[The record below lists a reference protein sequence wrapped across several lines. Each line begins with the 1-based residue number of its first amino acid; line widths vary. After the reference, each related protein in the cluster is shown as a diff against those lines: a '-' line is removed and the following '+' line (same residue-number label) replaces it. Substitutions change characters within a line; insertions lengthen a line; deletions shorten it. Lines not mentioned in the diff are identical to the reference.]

1 MRILTFLIV
10 FAAAFQST
18 AAKQEPPVIMGYQW
32 AHDKFQEL
40 MQEHGAPQPIARK
53 QLQIAPQSGDIKS
66 FWTMNVAN
74 NQPTQ
79 IQATLEHIGKHCYI
93 YLELEQEDRVSKETI
108 QKLAD
113 QFDNQIYETNHKFFG
128 SEASPG
134 IDFDKRI
141 TLLLLDIQ
149 DGWEPGRGYVAGYF
163 SPLDTYS
170 TELWDYSNEREMF
183 YLDVFPGD
191 PKRPDYLGILAHEFQ
206 HMIHHN
212 YDKREKLW
220 LNEAMSQIAFY
231 VNNYGHAPQ
240 ILAFIQQPDTQLD
253 EFNNGLDDYGNV
265 YLFMYYLLSKK
276 LGDMDTVAK
285 VFREI
290 VQSQKQSIESIDE
303 VLAANGFDF
312 TINEIIPDFLVANYV
327 NDWNIAEGQFGYDKT
342 LPMQV
347 QPTSVY
353 AFDALPES
361 MEGKVNQRGADF
373 IRMTPR
379 IASEPINPTLVDK
392 IKIFAE
398 FPGMVSWNINDGQLP
413 PQAYIPNQAV
423 IEGQYV
429 KMPTTT
435 DENGRHF
442 VEVGPFRGAGVRV
455 TKVNYTLKSE
465 IAELKGM
472 IPVYS
477 FQTLAKSTVSSV
489 TVNFNGQ
496 NKGWVGKDKRFL
508 LKKFLR
514 FSDGKKVVSDVALDS
529 KNDASWTEDLAGVE
543 EFTLIPTST
552 LGGEL
557 KYTVEFKT
565 SKSASLSLLDEWASN
580 EKLFMKKLM
589 QYPGLL
595 DTLQKEFLNLE
606 EDTRMEIAPEFRQFL
621 RNYQFRLFNSVSNPE
636 LMEEFSVGLGAE
648 TIQADDKDDAHD
660 NIDYL
665 VSKAREQTHNLSHLQ
680 IDPKIIEGQILKIWK
695 LLEIARGF
703 PHLPLPDGL
712 AFKDYDVSQL
722 ENILDDWQQRG
733 DDKFKEPLRRMALA
747 QTVILSTYNEGLVMA
762 EDTAVCILDLVRFFF
777 SARETASSLLK
788 PIISKGGIIG
798 RLGEKV
804 LKKIQAKII
813 QILNKVVSLISV
825 KLRPPY
831 NTIVPIATSVI
842 TGIYANVKDIN
853 VEYDHEDALKLF
865 AVKTAGKYA
874 MMSFPRVGLVD
885 VGQKNVTY
893 LADRAKEMETSYDI
907 DVAQD
912 AVREVLAPILTEINT
927 VHAQTLKKRQ
937 YVQIAKWVTQL
948 AGLTSVIDPTNISK
962 VVAILS
968 TATGTGLLGHS
979 IYNSTRTLYGIPGK
993 VPAGINAAFTPY
1005 EESAISRETMSGINQ
1020 VHNIVILQ
1028 ERTERAHQSFVDQ
1041 LATFEGAISLNN
1053 QDHLQ
1058 VLEKYMRSEESY
1070 EAILTDQEM
1079 AILATQEDS
1088 DETIL
1093 EMGENSLLRS
1103 ELEVQLLLNNQA
1115 EVRKLATE
1123 IKGREK
1129 KLMRKLRNLPSRV
1142 RGKSI
1147 VGVRE
1152 VSRTVSGSNFSLKI
1166 NIRSMGRIGQA
1177 NLKVYAEGVQ
1187 LEEDSFQ
1194 VDSKTRFLTIKGKK
1208 LTDRMTTLH
1217 LVLETQTGIAGYPT
1231 ILNL

>member
-1 MRILTFLIV
+1 MTL
-10 FAAAFQST
+10 QSAT
-18 AAKQEPPVIMGYQW
+18 ANQDAPAIMGYQW
-32 AHDKFQEL
+32 AQDKFQEL
-40 MQEHGAPQPIARK
+40 MKEHGAPQPLAKK
-53 QLQIAPQSGDIKS
+53 QLQVTPLAGDIKT

-79 IQATLEHIGKHCYI
+79 VQATLEHIGKHCYI

-276 LGDMDTVAK
+276 LGDMETVAK
-285 VFREI
+285 VFSEI

-312 TINEIIPDFLVANYV
+312 TIDEIVPDFLVANYV
-327 NDWNIAEGQFGYDKT
+327 NDWNIAEGQFGYDRT

-379 IASEPINPTLVDK
+379 IASEPVNPTLVDK

-398 FPGMVSWNINDGQLP
+398 FPGTVSWNINEGQLP
-413 PQAYIPNQAV
+413 PQAYIPNQAEV
-423 IEGQYV
+423 EGQYV

-465 IAELKGM
+465 IAELNGM

-477 FQTLAKSTVSSV
+477 FQTLANSTVESV
-489 TVNFNGQ
+489 TVSFNGQ

-514 FSDGKKVVSDVALDS
+514 YSDGKKIVSDVELDS
-529 KNDASWTEDLAGVE
+529 KNDASWTEDLTGVE

-557 KYTVEFKT
+557 KYNVKFET

-595 DTLQKEFLNLE
+595 DTLQKEFLNLN
-606 EDTRMEIAPEFRQFL
+606 EDTRVEIAPQFRQFL
-621 RNYQFRLFNSVSNPE
+621 RSYQFRLFNSVNNPE
-636 LMEEFSVGLGAE
+636 LMEEFSVNLGAK

-703 PHLPLPDGL
+703 PHLPLPDGF
-712 AFKDYDVSQL
+712 AIKDYDVSEL

-733 DDKFKEPLRRMALA
+733 DSKFKEPLRRMALA
-747 QTVILSTYNEGLVMA
+747 QTVILSTYNEGLVLA

-788 PIISKGGIIG
+788 PVISKGGIIG

-842 TGIYANVKDIN
+842 TGIYANMKDID

-874 MMSFPRVGLVD
+874 MMSLPRVGLVD
-885 VGQKNVTY
+885 VGQKNVSY
-893 LADRAKEMETSYDI
+893 LAERAKAMETSYDI

-912 AVREVLAPILTEINT
+912 AVREALGPVFEEINT
-927 VHAQTLKKRQ
+927 VHAQTLKKRE
-937 YVQIAKWVTQL
+937 YVKIAKWVTQL
-948 AGLTSVIDPTNISK
+948 AGLTSAIDPTNISK

-979 IYNSTRTLYGIPGK
+979 IYDSTRTLYSIPGK
-993 VPAGINAAFTPY
+993 VPAGIDAAFTPY
-1005 EESAISRETMSGINQ
+1005 EESVMARETMSSISQ
-1020 VHNIVILQ
+1020 IHNIVILQ
-1028 ERTERAHQSFVDQ
+1028 ERTEIAHQSFVDQ
-1041 LATFEGAISLNN
+1041 LDVFEGAIGLNN

-1079 AILATQEDS
+1079 AILATQENS

-1103 ELEVQLLLNNQA
+1103 ELEVQLLLNNQE
-1115 EVRKLATE
+1115 EVRKLASE
-1123 IKGREK
+1123 IKVREK
-1129 KLMRKLRNLPSRV
+1129 KLMRKLRNLPTRV

-1152 VSRTVSGSNFSLKI
+1152 VSRTISGNDFSLKI
-1166 NIRSMGRIGQA
+1166 NIRSMGQIGQA
-1177 NLKVYAEGVQ
+1177 KLKIFAEGVQ

-1194 VDSKTRFLTIKGKK
+1194 VDNKTRFLTIKGKK

-1217 LVLETQTGIAGYPT
+1217 LILETKSGIAGYPT

>member
-1 MRILTFLIV
+1 MV
-10 FAAAFQST
+10 FAVALHPTNANQKNT
-18 AAKQEPPVIMGYQW
+18 AIMGYQW
-32 AHDKFQEL
+32 AQDKFQKL
-40 MQEHGAPQPIARK
+40 MEEHGAPQPLARK
-53 QLQIAPQSGDIKS
+53 QLQVSPRAGDIKM
-66 FWTMNVAN
+66 FWTMNVAT

-79 IQATLEHIGKHCYI
+79 IQATLQHIGKHCYI
-93 YLELEQEDRVSKETI
+93 YLELEQENRVPKETI

-113 QFDNQIYETNHKFFG
+113 QFDNQIYDTNHKFFG

-141 TLLLLDIQ
+141 TLLFLDIQ

-170 TELWDYSNEREMF
+170 SELWQFSNEREMF
-183 YLDVFPGD
+183 YMDVYPAD
-191 PKRPDYLGILAHEFQ
+191 PKRADYLGVLAHEFQ

-240 ILAFIQQPDTQLD
+240 ILSFIQQPDTQLD

-285 VFREI
+285 VFSEI
-290 VQSQKQSIESIDE
+290 VQSQKQSIESMDE

-312 TINEIIPDFLVANYV
+312 TIDEIVPDFLVANYV
-327 NDWNIAEGQFGYDKT
+327 NDWNLAAGQYGYDRT

-353 AFDALPES
+353 AFDALPSS

-379 IASEPINPTLVDK
+379 IASEPVNPTLVDK

-398 FPGMVSWNINDGQLP
+398 FPGIVSWNINEGQLP
-413 PQAYIPNQAV
+413 PQAYIPNQAE
-423 IEGQYV
+423 IDGQQV
-429 KMPTTT
+429 KMQTTT
-435 DENGRHF
+435 DDQGRHY

-455 TKVNYTLKSE
+455 TQVNYTLKSE
-465 IAELKGM
+465 IAELSGM

-477 FQTLAKSTVSSV
+477 FQTLGMSTVNSV
-489 TVNFNGQ
+489 TVKFNGQ

-514 FSDGKKVVSDVALDS
+514 YSDGRKMVSDVQLDN
-529 KNDASWTEDLAGVE
+529 KNDASWTENLDGVE
-543 EFTLIPTST
+543 EFTLIPIST

-557 KYTVEFKT
+557 KYNVEFETDKA
-565 SKSASLSLLDEWASN
+565 ASLSLLDELASN
-580 EKLFMKKLM
+580 EELFMKKLM
-589 QYPGLL
+589 QYPDLL

-606 EDTRMEIAPEFRQFL
+606 EGTRNKLAPQFRQFL
-621 RNYQFRLFNSVSNPE
+621 RGYQFRLFNSVNNPE
-636 LMEEFSVGLGAE
+636 LMEQFSVNMGSK

-665 VSKAREQTHNLSHLQ
+665 VSKAKEGTHNLSHLQ
-680 IDPKIIEGQILKIWK
+680 IDPKVIEGQILKIWK

-703 PHLPLPDGL
+703 PHLPLPDGF
-712 AFKDYDVSQL
+712 AIKDYDVSEL
-722 ENILDDWQQRG
+722 ESILDEWQQDG
-733 DDKFKEPLRRMALA
+733 DDKYKEPLRRMALA
-747 QTVILSTYNEGLVMA
+747 QTVILSTYNEGLLMA
-762 EDTAVCILDLVRFFF
+762 EDTAMSILDLVRFFF

-788 PIISKGGIIG
+788 PVIAKGGIIG
-798 RLGEKV
+798 TLGEKV

-813 QILNKVVSLISV
+813 QILNKVVSLVSV

-874 MMSFPRVGLVD
+874 LMSLPRIGLVD
-885 VGQKNVTY
+885 VGQKNVAY
-893 LADRAKEMETSYDI
+893 LANKSKALETSYDV

-912 AVREVLAPILTEINT
+912 AVREQLAPILEEINS
-927 VHAQTLKKRQ
+927 VHAHTLQKRE

-948 AGLTSVIDPTNISK
+948 AGLTSAIDPTNISK

-968 TATGTGLLGHS
+968 TATGTGLLSHS
-979 IYNSTRTLYGIPGK
+979 IYKSTKTLYGIPNK
-993 VPAGINAAFTPY
+993 VPAGIDAAFTPY
-1005 EESAISRETMSGINQ
+1005 NDAMISPETLGDSSQ

-1028 ERTERAHQSFVDQ
+1028 ERTERAHQSFLKQ
-1041 LATFEGAISLNN
+1041 LSNFEGGIALNN
-1053 QDHLQ
+1053 QNHLEL
-1058 VLEKYMRSEESY
+1058 LEKYMRNEESY

-1079 AILATQEDS
+1079 AILATQEGS

-1103 ELEVQLLLNNQA
+1103 ELEVQLLLNNQE
-1115 EVRKLATE
+1115 EVRRLASK
-1123 IKGREK
+1123 IKSREE

-1147 VGVRE
+1147 VAVRE
-1152 VSRTVSGSNFSLKI
+1152 VSRAISGSNFSLKV
-1166 NIRSMGRIGQA
+1166 NVRSMGEIQGA
-1177 NLKVYAEGVQ
+1177 KLKVFAEGVRLKQ
-1187 LEEDSFQ
+1187 DSFQ
-1194 VDSKTRFLTIKGKK
+1194 LDSDTRFLTIEGKK
-1208 LTDRMTTLH
+1208 SVDRMTTLH
-1217 LVLETQTGIAGYPT
+1217 LILETKSGVVSYPT